1 MNIPVPDNLCQ
12 GCYFLPWFFLL
23 VHCEL
28 FHIIKQHF
36 PLLTVIDLYFD
47 LQYARETDSML
58 AQQRK
63 ENRSNMFVLCPH
75 VQVCSTT
82 AVNFCLAI
90 FLWSYA
96 S

>member
-1 MNIPVPDNLCQ
+1 MLFFALV
-12 GCYFLPWFFLL
+12 FLL

-63 ENRSNMFVLCPH
+63 ENRSNMFVLCLH
-75 VQVCSTT
+75 VQVCST
-82 AVNFCLAI
+82 AVNFCLASI

-96 S
+96 L